1 MAYHRK
7 SFLRLNLLSNYQFS
21 ISDFT
26 NSNFFFKFP
35 IFSSNF
41 QCFPSFRSFYK
52 FCQAQPSFNLS
63 LAEAEL
69 VILSINPTTHPPLSG
84 KVVSSSNS
92 SNYVN
97 TNVSMLVSR
106 PQKQFNLQIATLSLN
121 TSSSLSL
128 GLNFS

>member
-1 MAYHRK
+1 MK
-7 SFLRLNLLSNYQFS
+7 IEIIYQS
-21 ISDFT
+21 PWPVEKVS
-26 NSNFFFKFP
+26 
-35 IFSSNF
+35 
-41 QCFPSFRSFYK
+41 

-63 LAEAEL
+63 LAEAEV

-84 KVVSSSNS
+84 QVVSSSNS

-121 TSSSLSL
+121 TSSNLSL